1 MKIFRYFAVIFF
13 AVILGGSAFLN
24 TYLASE
30 IVKQNIEQEVFQSL
44 EKLGIKSANVRLDH
58 VEWGGVFRPFSL
70 CVQAISIHDHDDNHV
85 RRVDASNLILGVSA
99 GALLLGQTRIK
110 HVAAR
115 RVQVVHNDK
124 VALSGEFELLLS
136 RPRVAVKVNSLDV
149 SFPGLADLNPMFAAL
164 KGIDCPVSLTII
176 ADYNGHEITRGVIKA
191 TVGSGEIILP
201 PYYPNKIP
209 IQHAKF
215 EVNLTPSKIK
225 LTQLTVRAADAFA
238 QLSGAVRGRSILSNL
253 QAGQDVSLSLQ
264 GNLDRLPVDLIKVYW
279 PHGLAKDAREW
290 VTTNLSKGEAENAT
304 IQMKAILRVGDDPD
318 LTIKELSGDIDAKG
332 VDVAYLGDLPKVI
345 DTSGHCRYTKS
356 NFIIDAHG
364 TCDGMEVRDAHLDI
378 SQLDQEHGHMDID
391 LKVDGELKP
400 ALNLISQKPL
410 ELTQKLGLDP
420 KLFDGQAET
429 HLKLSFPLD
438 DDSDLNDVHVDS
450 VSVIKNASVIHGKL
464 GRIMEGGLL
473 KLEATNERLDLK
485 GTALV
490 FRHPSEIVAS
500 KSFKSNERKL
510 IIEGRDILHDPRF
523 GSFSVSLL
531 DGKLS
536 GAVDLSKVA
545 YDIPMA
551 LFIKEAKE
559 PGSLR
564 FNGFYNDDG
573 VTLSDWVLK
582 FGAGMAQGSAKLV
595 AKGAQEVTIQSATA
609 GGIQG
614 QGKVIVQDNHFG
626 ITGTLETLDLDHVY
640 HHYNSDEAESPYS
653 IDADLKIEQLKLSQ
667 KLKFGQVN
675 LRVTQS
681 KGDLTSL
688 KLTSEKPDVL
698 EVFVT
703 PEKSGVKHITLSCHN
718 AGDVLDY
725 FMPNSDFE
733 GGTLNLVGQLFGESG
748 SRVFK
753 AEIDLRDFVV
763 VKAPLLAQIL
773 SLSSLDGIMRTLTGQ
788 GVSFSNTVGHL
799 EWGNDKVTLKDIH
812 ASGSS
817 IALTLDGTI
826 NLLTDNIAI
835 EGELYPINSLNVM
848 LANIPLVGQVLGGGK
863 SRGVFATAFNL
874 TGKRQ
879 NPVISANPLSTIAP
893 QSVKEL
899 YKQQVNNEK

>member
-1 MKIFRYFAVIFF
+1 M
-13 AVILGGSAFLN
+13 
-24 TYLASE
+24 
-30 IVKQNIEQEVFQSL
+30 
-44 EKLGIKSANVRLDH
+44 
-58 VEWGGVFRPFSL
+58 
-70 CVQAISIHDHDDNHV
+70 HDDV
-85 RRVDASNLILGVSA
+85 RRVDVSNLILGVSA
-99 GALLLGQTRIK
+99 SALLLGETRIK

-115 RVQVVHNDK
+115 HVKVAHDDK
-124 VALSGEFELLLS
+124 VALSGEFELLLNL
-136 RPRVAVKVNSLDV
+136 PRATVKVNFLDV
-149 SFPGLADLNPMFAAL
+149 SFPDLADLDPMFAVL
-164 KGIDCPVSLTII
+164 KGIDCPTTLVIS

-191 TVGSGEIILP
+191 TVGSGEIIFP
-201 PYYPNKIP
+201 PYYPNKTP

-225 LTQLTVRAADAFA
+225 LTQLTVRTADAFA
-238 QLSGAVRGRSILSNL
+238 QLSGALRGHSILTAL

-304 IQMKAILRVGDDPD
+304 IQMKATLHVGDVPA

-332 VDVAYLGDLPKVI
+332 VDVAYLGNLPKVV

-364 TCDGMEVRDAHLDI
+364 TCDGMAVKDAHLDI

-391 LKVDGELKP
+391 LKVNGELKP

-410 ELTQKLGLDP
+410 ELTQKLGVDP
-420 KLFDGQAET
+420 KLFEGQAET

-438 DDSDLNDVHVDS
+438 DDSKLKDVKVDS

-473 KLEATNERLDLK
+473 KLETTNEQLNLK

-490 FRHPSEIVAS
+490 SRHPSEIVAF
-500 KSFKSNERKL
+500 KSFNSNDRKL
-510 IIEGRDILHDPRF
+510 TINGKDALHDPRF
-523 GSFSVSLL
+523 GAFWVSLIN
-531 DGKLS
+531 GKLS

-559 PGSLR
+559 PGKLI

-573 VTLSDWVLK
+573 VTLSDWELK
-582 FGAGMAQGSAKLV
+582 FGAAMAHGAAKLA
-595 AKGAQEVTIQSATA
+595 AKGAQEITIQSATA

-614 QGKVIVQDNHFG
+614 QGKVIIQDNHLG
-626 ITGTLETLDLDHVY
+626 IAGRLQALDLDHVY
-640 HHYNSDEAESPYS
+640 HHYNSDAGESPYS
-653 IDADLKIEQLKLSQ
+653 IDTDLKIEQLQLSQ
-667 KLKFGQVN
+667 KLTFGQVN
-675 LRVTQS
+675 LRVTHS

-688 KLTSEKPDVL
+688 KLMSDKPGVL

-703 PEKSGVKHITLSCHN
+703 PEKSGIKHITLLCHK

-733 GGTLNLVGQLFGESG
+733 GGTLNLVGQLSG
-748 SRVFK
+748 KPGHKVFK

-763 VKAPLLAQIL
+763 IKAPLLAQIL

-788 GVSFSNTVGHL
+788 GVSFSNTIGHL
-799 EWGNDKVTLKDIH
+799 EWGNDKVILKDIH

-817 IALTLDGTI
+817 IALTLDGTV

-835 EGELYPINSLNVM
+835 EGELYPINSLNVI

-899 YKQQVNNEK
+899 YKKQVNNEK